1 MVEYITNELKI
12 VIVSILIFSI
22 IFINDIDF
30 FNSKITYLLMYI
42 IFVLN
47 LILLKNYPGIV
58 ILYSSLFTLLWYKHN
73 LEEKKL
79 WVFRVF

>member
-1 MVEYITNELKI
+1 MIEYITKELKI

-47 LILLKNYPGIV
+47 FILLKNYPGII
-58 ILYSSLFTLLWYKHN
+58 ILYSALFTLLWYKHN
-73 LEEKKL
+73 LEEK
-79 WVFRVF
+79 

>member
-79 WVFRVF
+79 

>member
-1 MVEYITNELKI
+1 MIDYITKELKI

-47 LILLKNYPGIV
+47 FILLKNYPGII
-58 ILYSSLFTLLWYKHN
+58 ILYSALFTLLWYKHN
-73 LEEKKL
+73 VEEK
-79 WVFRVF
+79 

>member
-47 LILLKNYPGIV
+47 LILLKKYPGIV

-73 LEEKKL
+73 FEEKKL
-79 WVFRVF
+79 